1 MSSDPKT
8 IYLCERLAQLLSLN
22 HQILLIEFAFELENA
37 VTAAIEEVPEE
48 LPVFQKMSTYLRI
61 LAIWCSF
68 MYQVILRAAE
78 YIYQSHLENYHED
91 EDFTYGT
98 ETDSSCS
105 STPAPQENFNI
116 SDTSE
121 KSDSI
126 IDSESSR
133 MITEDIPK
141 ISSSSSKAHVDPPP
155 SGKKSR
161 KSQKNKIIKDK

>member
-37 VTAAIEEVPEE
+37 AYRDSSNPE